1 MKALESQP
9 ELSDLHREELRQAA
23 SKLTGANR
31 REFQAEMTVK
41 YCRGSARLAE
51 TVFGWN
57 RGAVEVGLAEKRT
70 GLVCVGAQSA
80 FSGSKRWEERHPD
93 IAEALKALAESHAQQ
108 DPSFKTTVA
117 YTRLTSAEALRQL
130 KAMGYEEEKLPA
142 PSTMALVLNRLGY
155 RLRKVVKAKPQKN
168 SPRPMQSSRTSKPK
182 MHKPSTK
189 ER

>member
-1 MKALESQP
+1 MESQP
-9 ELSDLHREELRQAA
+9 VLSTSHRKDLRLAA
-23 SKLTGANR
+23 SKLTGPKR

-70 GLVCVGAQSA
+70 GLICAGAQSGFA
-80 FSGSKRWEERHPD
+80 GSKRWEERYPE
-93 IAEALKALAESHAQQ
+93 IAKALKELAESHAQQ

-168 SPRPMQSSRTSKPK
+168 SPRPMQSSKTSKPK
-182 MHKPSTK
+182 MQKQSSR